1 MIGWAEEACLTDRYF
16 LRPLLFVHLYW
27 SAISLLQ
34 IPLRLHGHQM
44 CGCVLAMPNVVD
56 QLYLLD
62 SGSHSDLAQVPVY
75 VPRHST

>member
-1 MIGWAEEACLTDRYF
+1 MT
-16 LRPLLFVHLYW
+16 
-27 SAISLLQ
+27 
-34 IPLRLHGHQM
+34 
-44 CGCVLAMPNVVD
+44 NVVD